1 MTHDRPQPV
10 KTLRV
15 EQLKVEI
22 YATRADLGG
31 ASAYDVAARLRQL
44 IAEQGRAR
52 VVFAAAPSQN
62 EFLATL
68 GAMSDLD
75 WGKVE
80 AFHMDEYIGL
90 PPNAPQSFARFLRE
104 RLFERVK
111 PGRVEYIDGTAADAE
126 AECARYA
133 CLLAEHPIDIV
144 CAGIGENGHL
154 AFNDPP
160 VADFN
165 DPQTVKVVAMDEVC
179 RMQQVHDGAF
189 PTLDA
194 VPKTAITLTI
204 PALMSARW
212 LYCMVPGPTK
222 TVAVRRTVHE
232 PISTACPATIMRRH
246 PNAVLY
252 VDVAAAAQL
261 A

>member
-1 MTHDRPQPV
+1 MTNERPQPV
-10 KTLRV
+10 RILQV
-15 EQLKVEI
+15 EQLKVEV
-22 YATRADLGG
+22 YATRADLGV
-31 ASAYDVAARLRQL
+31 ASAYDVAARLRPL
-44 IAEQGRAR
+44 IAEQGRVR

-62 EFLATL
+62 EFLAAL
-68 GAMSDLD
+68 GAMPGLD
-75 WGKVE
+75 WGRME

-104 RLFERVK
+104 RLFERIK
-111 PGRVEYIDGTAADAE
+111 PGRVEYIDGTAVDAE

-133 CLLAEHPIDIV
+133 RLLAEHPIDIV

-165 DPQTVKVVAMDEVC
+165 DPKPVKVVAMDEVC

-194 VPKTAITLTI
+194 VPKTAITLTV

-222 TVAVRRTVHE
+222 TAAVRRTLLE
-232 PISTACPATIMRRH
+232 PISTACPATILRRH
-246 PNAVLY
+246 SGAVLY
-252 VDVAAAAQL
+252 VDTAAAAQL